1 MSDQITELDI
11 DQIQKRIPH
20 RPPMLLIERVEEIV
34 PDHSAVGVKMVS
46 VGEPYFAGHFPD
58 YPIMPGVLI
67 VEAMAQTAACMVS
80 VTLGGDTDDKLVF
93 FTTIDKVKFR
103 KPVLPGDQ
111 VRFEMRKIRNRT
123 NIWKFEGIATVDG
136 VKVAEA
142 EISAMLVDG
151 ASGGNS

>member
-67 VEAMAQTAACMVS
+67 VEAMAQTAACVAC
-80 VTLGGDTDDKLVF
+80 VTLGEETKGKLVF
-93 FTTIDKVKFR
+93 FTTIENARFR
-103 KPVLPGDQ
+103 KPVRPGDLLELH
-111 VRFEMRKIRNRT
+111 VEKVT
-123 NIWKFEGIATVDG
+123 AKGPLWKFKGVGFVDG
-136 VKVAEA
+136 KKVAEA
-142 EISAMLVDG
+142 DLGAMIVDPG
-151 ASGGNS
+151 K